1 MQLLICIYALADAVP
16 EPLLPNMARRT
27 GQARHM
33 ESDNEF
39 SLDKALSRSPPATAH
54 RVELANRL

>member
-1 MQLLICIYALADAVP
+1 MRLLSCIYALAGSMP

-33 ESDNEF
+33 ESDTEF
-39 SLDKALSRSPPATAH
+39 SLDKALSRYPPAATHCLEQASW
-54 RVELANRL
+54 